1 MNELYENEMKL
12 EFVSKSNN
20 EAFARIAVAAFVSQL
35 DPTIEELADIK
46 TAVSEAVTN
55 CIIHGYENSSGI
67 IKIISKIFA
76 NTIEIEISDTG
87 KGIEKIE
94 LARKPL
100 YTSKSNLER
109 SGMGFTIMESF
120 MDEVNIES
128 VVGLGTKITMK
139 KLIKR
144 PEEKEEKELDLAEIG
159 GR

>member
-20 EAFARIAVAAFVSQL
+20 EAFERIAVAAFVSQL

-87 KGIEKIE
+87 KGIENIE

-109 SGMGFTIMESF
+109 SCMGFTIMESF